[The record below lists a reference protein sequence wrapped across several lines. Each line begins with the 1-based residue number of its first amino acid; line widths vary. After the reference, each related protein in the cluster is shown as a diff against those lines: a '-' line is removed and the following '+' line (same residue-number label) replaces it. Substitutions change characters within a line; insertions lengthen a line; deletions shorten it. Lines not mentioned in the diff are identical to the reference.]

1 MDDNTKPSTEQLLAL
16 RKGGTPEP
24 GTWHPDFNAVK
35 AEAEKTGRPL
45 VGVWIN
51 PGCGFCKRFCSAV
64 INPLFGDRIRSIGA
78 YLWLGSR
85 TDADGGNTGREFV
98 FKQSESDDIQP
109 NQRYYFPGVA
119 VWQCE
124 AGHPDKV
131 LHDYRASGRVFEKEK
146 SGAEGLDNIIARIE
160 QALKEPPHKEY
171 VPPKKPEGAEAPK
184 AAGGCPGGH
193 PHLKAIQQIAA
204 IIKPF
209 VPAPAA
215 QAATPTASAL
225 RVRFNQELDPDKR
238 MRILNAIRERKGH
251 CPCKDKMTP
260 DTMCLCDAFMATD
273 KPCVCAC
280 GLFEKYIP
288 EKPAA
293 AK

>member
-1 MDDNTKPSTEQLLAL
+1 MDDNTKPYPEQLLAL
-16 RKGGTPEP
+16 RKDGAPEP
-24 GTWHPDFNAVK
+24 GTWHSDFNAVK
-35 AEAEKTGRPL
+35 EAAEKTGRPL

-85 TDADGGNTGREFV
+85 TDSDGGKSGREFV
-98 FKQSESDDIQP
+98 FKQSESDDIKP

-146 SGAEGLDNIIARIE
+146 SRAEGLDNIIARIE

-171 VPPKKPEGAEAPK
+171 VPPKKPEGAEAAK
-184 AAGGCPGGH
+184 ASGGCPGGH
-193 PHLKAIQQIAA
+193 PHLKVLQQIAA
-204 IIKPF
+204 MVKPF
-209 VPAPAA
+209 AEQTEQSVAASSNLRIRINESWDTEKRARFINALAENDGFCPCRRDKA
-215 QAATPTASAL
+215 QA
-225 RVRFNQELDPDKR
+225 NK
-238 MRILNAIRERKGH
+238 
-251 CPCKDKMTP
+251 
-260 DTMCLCDAFMATD
+260 CLCAEFMAKNTAG
-273 KPCVCAC
+273 AC
-280 GLFEKYIP
+280 RCGFYEKY
-288 EKPAA
+288 
-293 AK
+293 